1 MVTAVK
7 YTDLETVKAVIGDL
21 IAEVAG
27 APRERVAPDTFLEA
41 LGIDSLLIVEVVMGI
56 QRKFGVQVPPSQF
69 RSDIRTVAQ
78 VCNALGAYVYARMHG
93 EEPVK
98 EPDSGLVPAA
108 AAVESGT

>member
-7 YTDLETVKAVIGDL
+7 NTDLETVKAVIGDL

-27 APRERVAPDTFLEA
+27 VPRERVTPDTSLEA

-69 RSDIRTVAQ
+69 RSDIRTVEQ
-78 VCNALGAYVYARMHG
+78 VCDILGAYVFTRMNGG
-93 EEPVK
+93 EAPK
-98 EPDSGLVPAA
+98 EPAAGLVLASPALG
-108 AAVESGT
+108 SGT